1 MTELGGTPPLIQA
14 PEMNSNKDKD
24 SLAEQMKNL
33 RKQRMQRETLADPSL
48 LRKLMV
54 TESTLLYNSS
64 AEVVQSAGSL
74 GS

>member
-1 MTELGGTPPLIQA
+1 MTELGSTPPLIQA
-14 PEMNSNKDKD
+14 PDMQANKDKD

-33 RKQRMQRETLADPSL
+33 RKVRMQRETLADPSL

-74 GS
+74 SS